1 VLDLGN
7 EGDVVGCVLRAHG
20 SGYETAVSDVSS
32 AAEGKEREDVVSI
45 EEGYVRRNNQKRQK
59 RAVRVDEIGPR
70 MEIRRVKVTEGAL
83 GIECALIYQ

>member
-1 VLDLGN
+1 MC
-7 EGDVVGCVLRAHG
+7 CVR
-20 SGYETAVSDVSS
+20 TAADTRRSRQMCHP